1 MAQIPRTFQELKT
14 LSGNKHNLKVEVLFL
29 LSVPAPQMGLVA
41 SRSSNQRQDFHSW
54 HLATVPLKSDL
65 YCATFETVYHE
76 IMQKVLG
83 VSFLKF

>member
-41 SRSSNQRQDFHSW
+41 SRSSNQRQDFHS
-54 HLATVPLKSDL
+54 
-65 YCATFETVYHE
+65 
-76 IMQKVLG
+76 
-83 VSFLKF
+83 